1 MLNETLRN
9 ASARSCFFDHR
20 RLASDRAGSHAQ
32 KKEESVRSGINEKY
46 IDPKL
51 KVGDCLTFIG
61 EVKVEG
67 LKENYFL
74 RLRKG
79 S

>member
-1 MLNETLRN
+1 MKLCVTPL
-9 ASARSCFFDHR
+9 
-20 RLASDRAGSHAQ
+20 LAPVFLTIAALPLIGREATPK